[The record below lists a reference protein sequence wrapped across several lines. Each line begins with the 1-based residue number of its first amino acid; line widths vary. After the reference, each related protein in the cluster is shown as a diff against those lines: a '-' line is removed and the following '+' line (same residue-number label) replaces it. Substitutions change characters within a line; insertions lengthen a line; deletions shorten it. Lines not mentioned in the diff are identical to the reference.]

1 MYTPT
6 HFAEADLERIAQL
19 IADYGFATLLSVTP
33 DGLQITHAPVQLD
46 RTRGGNRALGT
57 LVGHIAR
64 ANPHATHVV
73 NGAAITVIIHGP
85 HGYISPTWYTTE
97 NPKVPNVPTWNY
109 ANVHLHGKVRLI
121 DDEARK
127 WKIVSDLAAQYEEP
141 VIGWNAGELANHASK
156 LNAIIGFEVDIE
168 RVEAKSKLS
177 QNRPVADQENV
188 IEQLA
193 AGSHPDGHA
202 MVKLM
207 RENLA
212 RRKAD

>member
-1 MYTPT
+1 MYTPA

-19 IADYGFATLLSVTP
+19 IADYGFATLLSITP

-46 RTRGGNRALGT
+46 RTRVANGGLGT

-64 ANPHATHVV
+64 ANPHAAHLVD
-73 NGAAITVIIHGP
+73 GAAITVIIHGP
-85 HGYISPTWYTTE
+85 HGYISPTWYATE

-121 DDEARK
+121 DDEVRK

-188 IEQLA
+188 IEQLS
-193 AGSHPDGHA
+193 AGAHPDGHA

-212 RRKAD
+212 RRKAN